1 MHWIRT
7 SYEIIKLIKKSPARE
22 AIFKKLKAE
31 MDTDSPNA
39 GIRVL
44 CPTRWTVRAASLKSI
59 LDNFDVLL
67 KVWENSL
74 EHVKD
79 TEMKARIQGVATQT
93 MKFDYFFGIS
103 LGLLILRHTDN
114 LSKAMQRAD
123 MSAAEGQDITA
134 MTVTTLKS
142 LRNNASFDLY
152 WKKTT
157 AAATN
162 LDINEPI
169 LPRRRKAPR
178 RIDEGSSPTFHETV
192 EDHYRVIYFEVL
204 DLIISCIENC
214 FDQPGYK
221 TYGKV
226 KLLLLKAAA
235 SEPYDE
241 ELQFVL
247 SFYGSDFDSL
257 LLPTHLEI
265 FSQTIESRGKVTV
278 ADILEFF
285 RSCTPSQC
293 DLMSQVSKLV
303 KLLLVMPATN
313 AESERSFSA
322 VRRIK
327 MYLRATMS
335 QQRLNHLMLLHV
347 HKSRTDSLSLVDVAN
362 NFISGHDHRKNLFGT
377 EFKPSDLE

>member
-1 MHWIRT
+1 
-7 SYEIIKLIKKSPARE
+7 
-22 AIFKKLKAE
+22 
-31 MDTDSPNA
+31 
-39 GIRVL
+39 
-44 CPTRWTVRAASLKSI
+44 
-59 LDNFDVLL
+59 
-67 KVWENSL
+67 
-74 EHVKD
+74 
-79 TEMKARIQGVATQT
+79 
-93 MKFDYFFGIS
+93 
-103 LGLLILRHTDN
+103 
-114 LSKAMQRAD
+114 
-123 MSAAEGQDITA
+123 
-134 MTVTTLKS
+134 MTITTLKS

-169 LPRRRKAPR
+169 LPHRRKAPR

-192 EDHYRVIYFEVL
+192 EDHYQVIYFEAL
-204 DLIISCIENC
+204 DLIISCIENR

-226 KLLLLKAAA
+226 LKAAA

-241 ELQFVL
+241 EVQFVL

-285 RSCTPSQC
+285 PSCTPSHC

-313 AESERSFSA
+313 PESERSFSA
-322 VRRIK
+322 VPRIK
-327 MYLRATMS
+327 MYLCATMS

-347 HKSRTDSLSLVDVAN
+347 HKSQTNSLSLVDVAN
-362 NFISGHDHRKNLFGT
+362 NFISGHDYRKNLLILVL
-377 EFKPSDLE
+377 SSSQVI

>member
-1 MHWIRT
+1 M
-7 SYEIIKLIKKSPARE
+7 
-22 AIFKKLKAE
+22 
-31 MDTDSPNA
+31 
-39 GIRVL
+39 
-44 CPTRWTVRAASLKSI
+44 KSI

-79 TEMKARIQGVATQT
+79 TEMKARIQGVATQM

-142 LRNNASFDLY
+142 LHNNASFDLY

-169 LPRRRKAPR
+169 LPCCRKAPR
-178 RIDEGSSPTFHETV
+178 WIDEGFSPTFHETV
-192 EDHYRVIYFEVL
+192 EDHYRVIYFEAL
-204 DLIISCIENC
+204 DLIISCIENR

-226 KLLLLKAAA
+226 QMLLLKAAA
-235 SEPYDE
+235 SEPYI
-241 ELQFVL
+241 
-247 SFYGSDFDSL
+247 Y
-257 LLPTHLEI
+257 I
-265 FSQTIESRGKVTV
+265 
-278 ADILEFF
+278 
-285 RSCTPSQC
+285 
-293 DLMSQVSKLV
+293 
-303 KLLLVMPATN
+303 
-313 AESERSFSA
+313 
-322 VRRIK
+322 
-327 MYLRATMS
+327 
-335 QQRLNHLMLLHV
+335 
-347 HKSRTDSLSLVDVAN
+347 
-362 NFISGHDHRKNLFGT
+362 
-377 EFKPSDLE
+377 